1 MPLKEKN
8 AELVR
13 KGRDPLQAGREW
25 TGIMEKIIFETDD
38 GEKLELFI
46 EEETRVG
53 GTDYIL
59 VTDSD
64 ADEANAYILKDISGD
79 GEPMAEF
86 VMVEDDVEFEA
97 IAKIFEQMLEDTD
110 FS

>member
-1 MPLKEKN
+1 
-8 AELVR
+8 
-13 KGRDPLQAGREW
+13 
-25 TGIMEKIIFETDD
+25 MEKIIFETDD
-38 GEKLELFI
+38 GEELELFI
-46 EEETRVG
+46 EEETRVN

-64 ADEANAYILKDISGD
+64 AEEANAYILKDISEDGD
-79 GEPMAEF
+79 AMANF

-97 IAKIFEQMLEDTD
+97 VAKIFEQMLEDTD